1 MSKRLKMGSER
12 ENAREKERER
22 EIEREFSRIQI
33 VLRWNT
39 SYSYLLH
46 LLAF

>member
-1 MSKRLKMGSER
+1 MSKRLKMDSER
-12 ENAREKERER
+12 ECKRERDIER